1 MSCVFRSK
9 PHDSH
14 ARTCN
19 VRNLCSSGRV
29 HMEVQPWVRASIA
42 NLEDLKQ
49 DVHVAPLKGANT
61 ICTNECRPGQT
72 LEMEREQLS
81 RSSLHN
87 NIIVRWPSYF
97 VGEGLRLLYC
107 GAFDE
112 GELPYDFR
120 NRQGTVPL
128 PPLQS
133 CQHQGEK
140 DCIAQYLEARHQAR
154 QTFNRYVLV

>member
-1 MSCVFRSK
+1 M
-9 PHDSH
+9 
-14 ARTCN
+14 
-19 VRNLCSSGRV
+19 
-29 HMEVQPWVRASIA
+29 RAWT
-42 NLEDLKQ
+42 
-49 DVHVAPLKGANT
+49 NT
-61 ICTNECRPGQT
+61 GDGG
-72 LEMEREQLS
+72 EQLS

-154 QTFNRYVLV
+154 QTLNRYWFELAAPDGRPYFYDFVSHMHK